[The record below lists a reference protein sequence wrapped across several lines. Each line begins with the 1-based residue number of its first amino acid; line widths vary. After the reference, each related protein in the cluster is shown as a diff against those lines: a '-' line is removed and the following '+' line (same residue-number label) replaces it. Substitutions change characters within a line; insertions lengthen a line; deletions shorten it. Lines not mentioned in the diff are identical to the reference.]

1 METNIG
7 KLVGV
12 VKHTFSITNDADEK
26 VSSVTINIDFTNV
39 NDTDIKS
46 WLCSNRIIAGQR
58 PWRKLSKAEIENM
71 NGRTFDANTIGQ
83 KVKSEEEIINDA
95 KRAMSNM
102 TPEQRKALL
111 DELAAGTITVE

>member
-39 NDTDIKS
+39 NDTDLKS
-46 WLCSNRIIAGQR
+46 WLCSNRVIAGQR

-71 NGRTFDANTIGQ
+71 NGRTFNANTIGQ
-83 KVKSEEEIINDA
+83 KVKTDAEIIADA
-95 KRAMSNM
+95 KRAMFNM
-102 TPEQRKALL
+102 SDDARKALL
-111 DELAAGTITVE
+111 AELAAGTITVE